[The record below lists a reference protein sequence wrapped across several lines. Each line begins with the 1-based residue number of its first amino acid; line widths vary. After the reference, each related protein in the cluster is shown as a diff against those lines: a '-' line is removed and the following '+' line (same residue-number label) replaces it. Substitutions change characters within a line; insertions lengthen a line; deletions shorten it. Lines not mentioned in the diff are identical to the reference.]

1 MQYNRTR
8 SFLRDNDLYRSFNL
22 PLAATWGNSG
32 ELQDMIQEDA
42 MVRLREQEEESERA
56 QRLVNRLA
64 IQEGLDRE
72 RDLREQRAAK
82 DIGAED
88 QQRNGVKREDQQNEA
103 NAVLEMS
110 ETMTRANF
118 GTTRQGH
125 TLGPV
130 EIKLPSFQRKSDPTH
145 TYL

>member
-103 NAVLEMS
+103 NAVLEML
-110 ETMTRANF
+110 ETMTKLSEIWNNKTGAYP
-118 GTTRQGH
+118 GTG
-125 TLGPV
+125 
-130 EIKLPSFQRKSDPTH
+130 
-145 TYL
+145 